1 LDQISSARTFMIEEQ
16 RRRPLPRQDGASDL
30 CRCLFS
36 RSGTLHFSDCEFD
49 LRRALT
55 SGLVDP
61 YDHVCVVEML
71 VDVPRIAI
79 SIGPIIVSWPV
90 ILLQPA
96 DPVILVAGEAALR

>member
-1 LDQISSARTFMIEEQ
+1 MVFCVFPESAQTKN
-16 RRRPLPRQDGASDL
+16 LVASDL